1 MFNLRQ
7 WQAGFSAFF
16 RATPF
21 LFNNGMGWWYLV
33 PVLLY
38 FVLFLA
44 AFFGFSQWASPYIE
58 NWVASRLN
66 ISLVKEDINWWQ
78 SMRIFLTKSTI
89 FLSGWIIKLLI
100 ISLLSKI
107 MKYAILIIMSPV
119 LAYISE
125 KTEAILTN
133 GETPFDLVQ
142 FLKDVARGVFFALR
156 SLTAE
161 LSITLGLGI
170 IGFFIPI
177 VFPFIPLFIFIVN
190 CFYIG
195 VSLMD
200 YVAER
205 RKLSVRQSM
214 VFMRKN
220 KGTLI
225 GVGCMFNL
233 IYQLPFIGIV
243 VAPIN
248 GAVAAVLAQNKV
260 ENKEHYSTK

>member
-1 MFNLRQ
+1 MFIIRQ
-7 WQAGFSAFF
+7 WKTGVSAFF
-16 RATPF
+16 RATLF
-21 LFNNGMGWWYLV
+21 LFKNGMGWWYMV
-33 PVLLY
+33 PVLIY
-38 FVLFLA
+38 FVLFLVS
-44 AFFGFSQWASPYIE
+44 FFGFSQWASPNIE

-66 ISLVKEDINWWQ
+66 IPLATENINWWY
-78 SMRIFLTKSTI
+78 SLRVFLTKSAV
-89 FLSGWIIKLLI
+89 FFSGWIVKLLI
-100 ISLLSKI
+100 ITLLSKV
-107 MKYAILIIMSPV
+107 MKYVILIIMSPV

-133 GETPFDLVQ
+133 KENPFDPVQ
-142 FLKDVARGVFFALR
+142 FLKDATRGVFFALR

-161 LSITLGLGI
+161 LAIILGI
-170 IGFFIPI
+170 GAIGFFIPI
-177 VFPFIPLFIFIVN
+177 LFPFIPLFLFIIN

-200 YVAER
+200 YVLER
-205 RKLSVRQSM
+205 RKYSVRQSM
-214 VFMRKN
+214 IFMRKN
-220 KGTLI
+220 KGILI

-260 ENKEHYSTK
+260 ESKMHFSPK